1 MPTLK
6 EILENSDPSE
16 KVASAAPVQSESS
29 EELRKIAMDLNIYE
43 ELFPEDSEKTA
54 SEEKTAEEEKVAAYQ
69 EALGARA
76 YDFFA
81 ARFDARMNKI
91 AGEVMSQVSLDAAPA
106 IMQPS
111 ASAPQRIPNNQDP
124 VGDKAPMTPAP
135 VGATPYSVAAG
146 AEHGAEGQ
154 VGKEEQHKMAA
165 AIRKHFIIA
174 AMQ

>member
-6 EILENSDPSE
+6 EILENSEPSNE
-16 KVASAAPVQSESS
+16 KVASAAPAQVE
-29 EELRKIAMDLNIYE
+29 ENDELRKLAMNLDIYS
-43 ELFPEDSEKTA
+43 ELFPEDAPQSEKV
-54 SEEKTAEEEKVAAYQ
+54 AEEEKVAAYQ

-106 IMQPS
+106 IMQP
-111 ASAPQRIPNNQDP
+111 AAAAPQRIPNSQDP

-154 VGKEEQHKMAA
+154 VGREEQQKMAA

>member
-1 MPTLK
+1 MPTLR
-6 EILENSDPSE
+6 EILENSEPGVE
-16 KVASAAPVQSESS
+16 KVAQAAPAQVEGND
-29 EELRKIAMDLNIYE
+29 ELRKIAMDLNIYN
-43 ELFPEDSEKTA
+43 ELFPEDAPQSEKV
-54 SEEKTAEEEKVAAYQ
+54 AEEEKVAAYQ

-81 ARFDARMNKI
+81 QRFDARMSKI

-106 IMQPS
+106 IMQP
-111 ASAPQRIPNNQDP
+111 AAAAPQRIPSNQDP

-154 VGKEEQHKMAA
+154 VGHEEQQKVAMAL
-165 AIRKHFIIA
+165 AIRKHFLLA
-174 AMQ
+174 AQ